1 MVGQNRKT
9 EYGRPDMAARKRR
22 SDEERLEELE
32 RRGKAIEA
40 RRKALRARVA
50 KKERAR
56 DTRRKI
62 LVGSLLLHR
71 MESDPENGPRFRA
84 WLRRELPGFLRDAD
98 RDLFRDVLDGDPPEP
113 DGAEPRGDPPP

>member
-1 MVGQNRKT
+1 
-9 EYGRPDMAARKRR
+9 MAARKRR
-22 SDEERLEELE
+22 SDRERLEELG
-32 RRGKAIEA
+32 RRAEAIEA

-62 LVGSLLLHR
+62 LVGSLVLHR
-71 MESDPENGPRFRA
+71 MESDPGNGPRFRA

-113 DGAEPRGDPPP
+113 AEPDGAETRGDAPP